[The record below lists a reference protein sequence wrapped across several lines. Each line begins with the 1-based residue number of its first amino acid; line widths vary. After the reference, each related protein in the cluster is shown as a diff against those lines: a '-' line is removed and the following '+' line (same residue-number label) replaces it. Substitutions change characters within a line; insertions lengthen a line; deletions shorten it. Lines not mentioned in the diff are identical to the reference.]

1 MLTGHYIPGNF
12 RSSQN
17 DIVQMFYNYRFH
29 SAKLAMKQ
37 STVKKNCFRF
47 QQCEKIAVIYCKL
60 TYGKKR
66 RPSKNYGTAP
76 IGLTSK
82 FQPERL
88 VNDGLKE
95 GQTRGRIRTTSISQ
109 SLALEKGMLSRI
121 HCVGVVPVP

>member
-1 MLTGHYIPGNF
+1 MLMARYIPGNF
-12 RSSQN
+12 RWSQN
-17 DIVQMFYNYRFH
+17 DIPYFFKCQISYETRHDNRKIV
-29 SAKLAMKQ
+29 
-37 STVKKNCFRF
+37 FRF

-60 TYGKKR
+60 TYEKKR

-88 VNDGLKE
+88 LNVTNDGLKE
-95 GQTRGRIRTTSISQ
+95 GQARGRARTTSISQ

>member
-1 MLTGHYIPGNF
+1 M
-12 RSSQN
+12 
-17 DIVQMFYNYRFH
+17 
-29 SAKLAMKQ
+29 
-37 STVKKNCFRF
+37 
-47 QQCEKIAVIYCKL
+47 IYCKL
-60 TYGKKR
+60 TYEKKR

-88 VNDGLKE
+88 VNVTNDGLKE
-95 GQTRGRIRTTSISQ
+95 GQTRGRTRTTSISQ

>member
-1 MLTGHYIPGNF
+1 MTY
-12 RSSQN
+12 RTSSN
-17 DIVQMFYNYRFH
+17 KISYETRHDNRKIV
-29 SAKLAMKQ
+29 
-37 STVKKNCFRF
+37 FRF

-60 TYGKKR
+60 TYEKKR

-88 VNDGLKE
+88 LNVTNEGLKE
-95 GQTRGRIRTTSISQ
+95 GQARGRARTTSISQ